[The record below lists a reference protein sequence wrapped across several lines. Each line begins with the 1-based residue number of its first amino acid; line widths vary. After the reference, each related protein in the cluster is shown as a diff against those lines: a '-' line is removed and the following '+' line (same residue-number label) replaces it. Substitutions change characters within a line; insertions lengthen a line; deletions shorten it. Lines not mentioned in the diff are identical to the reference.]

1 MAKEISLQNQDLNRF
16 LSDERGR
23 VLSYLRK
30 QFSVSDDDL
39 DDIFQESS
47 MALFLNVRDGKL
59 STLTSSL
66 GTYFMKVCINQTLKF
81 LGKNSKTMPL
91 FDDRR
96 ITNPDFVRD
105 DKKRNYYMITVK
117 GEKRIDLKEFRK
129 AHGTRQ
135 LSFASA
141 DDMMSIMKLQPGSV
155 TPLGLLNDEDR
166 KVKLYLDSSLTDGLI
181 GVHPNDNTA
190 TVWMHAD
197 DLVRIIKEHGS
208 EVEIVDMG

>member
-96 ITNPDFVRD
+96 ITNSDFVRD
-105 DKKRNYYMITVK
+105 DKIAELYGACIDAEEEEKKTRMELLVNNIIASMTDTCKNILHSYYWDDFSTSTIADMFNFSDANSVK
-117 GEKRIDLKEFRK
+117 AQKYKCVKKFRDKYNELKNK
-129 AHGTRQ
+129 IYG
-135 LSFASA
+135 
-141 DDMMSIMKLQPGSV
+141 
-155 TPLGLLNDEDR
+155 
-166 KVKLYLDSSLTDGLI
+166 
-181 GVHPNDNTA
+181 
-190 TVWMHAD
+190 
-197 DLVRIIKEHGS
+197 
-208 EVEIVDMG
+208 

>member
-96 ITNPDFVRD
+96 ITNSDFVRD
-105 DKKRNYYMITVK
+105 DKIAELYGACIDVEEEEKKTRMELLVNNIIASMTETCKNILHGYYWDDFSTSTIADMFNFSDANSVK
-117 GEKRIDLKEFRK
+117 AQKYKCVKKFRDKYNELKK
-129 AHGTRQ
+129 KIYG
-135 LSFASA
+135 
-141 DDMMSIMKLQPGSV
+141 
-155 TPLGLLNDEDR
+155 
-166 KVKLYLDSSLTDGLI
+166 
-181 GVHPNDNTA
+181 
-190 TVWMHAD
+190 
-197 DLVRIIKEHGS
+197 
-208 EVEIVDMG
+208 

>member
-81 LGKNSKTMPL
+81 LGKNTKTMPL

-96 ITNPDFVRD
+96 ITNSDFVRD
-105 DKKRNYYMITVK
+105 DKIAELYGACIDAEEEEKKTRMELLVNNIIASMTDTCKNILHGYYWDDFSTSTIADMFNFSDANSVK
-117 GEKRIDLKEFRK
+117 AQKYKCVKKFRDKYNELKNK
-129 AHGTRQ
+129 IYG
-135 LSFASA
+135 
-141 DDMMSIMKLQPGSV
+141 
-155 TPLGLLNDEDR
+155 
-166 KVKLYLDSSLTDGLI
+166 
-181 GVHPNDNTA
+181 
-190 TVWMHAD
+190 
-197 DLVRIIKEHGS
+197 
-208 EVEIVDMG
+208 